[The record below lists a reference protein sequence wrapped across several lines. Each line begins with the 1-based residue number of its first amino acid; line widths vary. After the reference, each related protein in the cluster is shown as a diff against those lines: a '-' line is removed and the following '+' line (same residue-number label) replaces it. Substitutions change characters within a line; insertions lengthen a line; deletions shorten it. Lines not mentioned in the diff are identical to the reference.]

1 MIVMKGNKNMATM
14 KDVAQRAGVGVGT
27 VSRVINHVP
36 GVKKSTLVKVKEAI
50 KELNY
55 IPDEYARGL
64 KTKSSRTIALIL
76 PSIWHPFFS
85 EFAYYVEKR
94 LYKED
99 YKLLLCN
106 SNRDPKEEAKYIK
119 MLKQNKIDAI
129 IAITYSDIGQYIY
142 SNIPFVSL
150 DRYFEK
156 KVSYVTSDNYE
167 SGKLAAKELLAH
179 GAKNIAYIGSHSKYP
194 NATMLRKDGF
204 DDYLKEHDINY
215 KEIFLHEPVP
225 EADFINHLLEMLT
238 AHPEIDGIF
247 CHTDSLLLTLR
258 KALIQHGYRV
268 PEDIQLIGFD
278 GIKMDSAH
286 SLGISTIAQPVEKL
300 ANGAVDLVLKKIA
313 DPSVKN
319 EAKMYPVKYINGNT
333 TK

>member
-1 MIVMKGNKNMATM
+1 MATM

-27 VSRVINHVP
+27 VSRVINRVP
-36 GVKKSTLVKVKEAI
+36 GVKESTLIKVNQAI

-76 PSIWHPFFS
+76 PSVWYPFFS

-94 LYKED
+94 LDKEN

-106 SNRDPKEEAKYIK
+106 SNGNPTEEAKYIK

-129 IAITYSDIGQYIY
+129 IEITYSDIEQYIY

-150 DRYFEK
+150 DRYFDK

-167 SGKLAAKELLAH
+167 GGKLAARKLLEH
-179 GAKNIAYIGSHSKYP
+179 GARSLAYVGSHSKYP
-194 NATMLRKDGF
+194 NGTMLRRAGF
-204 DDYLKEHDINY
+204 RDYLENIGIDY
-215 KEIFLHEPVP
+215 KEIFLQEPVN
-225 EADFINHLLEMLT
+225 DFTPYILEMLKV
-238 AHPEIDGIF
+238 HPKIDGIF
-247 CHTDSLLLTLR
+247 CHTDSLLLKLR
-258 KALIQHGYRV
+258 KILNQYGYRV

-278 GIKMDSAH
+278 GMNLSSDLP
-286 SLGISTIAQPVEKL
+286 LGISTIAQPVEQL
-300 ANGAVDLVLKKIA
+300 ANGAVDLVLRKIA
-313 DPSVKN
+313 DPSLKN
-319 EAKMYPVKYINGNT
+319 EAKMYPVRYVDGNT

>member
-1 MIVMKGNKNMATM
+1 MATM

-27 VSRVINHVP
+27 VSRVINRVP
-36 GVKKSTLVKVKEAI
+36 GVKESTLIKVNQAI

-76 PSIWHPFFS
+76 PSVWYPFFS

-94 LYKED
+94 LGKEN

-106 SNRDPKEEAKYIK
+106 SNDNTTEEAKYIK

-129 IAITYSDIGQYIY
+129 IAITYSDIEQYIY

-150 DRYFEK
+150 DRYFDK

-167 SGKLAAKELLAH
+167 GGKLAARKLLEH
-179 GAKNIAYIGSHSKYP
+179 GARSLAYVGSHSKYP
-194 NATMLRKDGF
+194 NGTMLRRDGF
-204 DDYLKEHDINY
+204 RDYLENIGIDY
-215 KEIFLHEPVP
+215 KEIFLQEPVN
-225 EADFINHLLEMLT
+225 DFTPYILEMLKV
-238 AHPEIDGIF
+238 HPKIDGIF
-247 CHTDSLLLTLR
+247 CHTDSLLLKLR
-258 KALIQHGYRV
+258 KILNQYGYRV

-278 GIKMDSAH
+278 GMNLSSDLP
-286 SLGISTIAQPVEKL
+286 LGISTIAQPVEQL
-300 ANGAVDLVLKKIA
+300 ANGAVDLVLRKIA
-313 DPSVKN
+313 DPSLKN
-319 EAKMYPVKYINGNT
+319 EAKMYPVRYVDGNT

>member
-1 MIVMKGNKNMATM
+1 MATM

-27 VSRVINHVP
+27 VSRVINRVP
-36 GVKKSTLVKVKEAI
+36 GVKESTLIKVNQAI

-64 KTKSSRTIALIL
+64 KTKSSRAIALIL
-76 PSIWHPFFS
+76 PSVWHPFFS

-94 LYKED
+94 LGKEN

-106 SNRDPKEEAKYIK
+106 SNDNPTEEAKYIK

-129 IAITYSDIGQYIY
+129 IAITYSDIEQYIY

-150 DRYFEK
+150 DRYFDK

-167 SGKLAAKELLAH
+167 GGKLAARKLLEH
-179 GAKNIAYIGSHSKYP
+179 GARSLAYVGSHSKYP
-194 NATMLRKDGF
+194 NGTMLRRAGF
-204 DDYLKEHDINY
+204 RDYLENIGIDY
-215 KEIFLHEPVP
+215 KEIFLQEPVN
-225 EADFINHLLEMLT
+225 DFTPYILEMLKV
-238 AHPEIDGIF
+238 HPKIDGIF
-247 CHTDSLLLTLR
+247 CHTDSLLLKLR
-258 KALIQHGYRV
+258 KILNQYGYRV

-278 GIKMDSAH
+278 GMNLSSDLP
-286 SLGISTIAQPVEKL
+286 LGISTIAQPVEQL
-300 ANGAVDLVLKKIA
+300 VNGAVDLVLRKIA
-313 DPSVKN
+313 DPSLKN
-319 EAKMYPVKYINGNT
+319 EAKMYPVRYVDGNT

>member
-1 MIVMKGNKNMATM
+1 MATM

-27 VSRVINHVP
+27 VSRVINRVP
-36 GVKKSTLVKVKEAI
+36 GVKESTLIKVNQAI

-76 PSIWHPFFS
+76 PSVWYPFFS

-94 LYKED
+94 LDKEN

-106 SNRDPKEEAKYIK
+106 SNGNPTEEAKYIK

-129 IAITYSDIGQYIY
+129 IAITYSDIEQYIY

-150 DRYFEK
+150 DRYFDK

-167 SGKLAAKELLAH
+167 GGKLAARKLLEH
-179 GAKNIAYIGSHSKYP
+179 GARSLAYVGSHSKYP
-194 NATMLRKDGF
+194 NGTMLRRDGF
-204 DDYLKEHDINY
+204 RDYLENIGIDY
-215 KEIFLHEPVP
+215 KEIFLQEPVN
-225 EADFINHLLEMLT
+225 DFTPYILEMLKV
-238 AHPEIDGIF
+238 HPKIDGIF
-247 CHTDSLLLTLR
+247 CHTDSLLLKLR
-258 KALIQHGYRV
+258 KILNQYGYRV

-278 GIKMDSAH
+278 GMNLSSD
-286 SLGISTIAQPVEKL
+286 LPLEISTIAQPVEQL
-300 ANGAVDLVLKKIA
+300 ANGAVDLVLRKIA
-313 DPSVKN
+313 DPSLKN
-319 EAKMYPVKYINGNT
+319 EAKMYPVRYVDGNT

>member
-1 MIVMKGNKNMATM
+1 MATM

-27 VSRVINHVP
+27 VSRVINRVP
-36 GVKKSTLVKVKEAI
+36 GVKESTLIKVNQAI

-76 PSIWHPFFS
+76 PSVWYPFFS

-94 LYKED
+94 LDKEN

-106 SNRDPKEEAKYIK
+106 SNGNPTEEAKYIK

-129 IAITYSDIGQYIY
+129 IAITYSDIEQYIY

-150 DRYFEK
+150 DRYFDK

-167 SGKLAAKELLAH
+167 GGKLAARKLLEH
-179 GAKNIAYIGSHSKYP
+179 GARSLAYVGSHSKYP
-194 NATMLRKDGF
+194 NGTMLRRAGF
-204 DDYLKEHDINY
+204 RDYLKNIGIDY
-215 KEIFLHEPVP
+215 KEIFLQEPVN
-225 EADFINHLLEMLT
+225 DFTPYILEMLKV
-238 AHPEIDGIF
+238 HPKIDGIF
-247 CHTDSLLLTLR
+247 CHTDSLLLKLR
-258 KALIQHGYRV
+258 KILNQYGYRV

-278 GIKMDSAH
+278 GMNLSSDLP
-286 SLGISTIAQPVEKL
+286 LGISTIAQPVEQL
-300 ANGAVDLVLKKIA
+300 ANGAVDLVLRKIA
-313 DPSVKN
+313 DPSLKN
-319 EAKMYPVKYINGNT
+319 EAKMYPVRYVDGNT

>member
-1 MIVMKGNKNMATM
+1 MATM

-27 VSRVINHVP
+27 VSRVINRVP
-36 GVKKSTLVKVKEAI
+36 GVKESTLIKVNQAI

-76 PSIWHPFFS
+76 PSVWYPFFS

-94 LYKED
+94 LDKEN

-106 SNRDPKEEAKYIK
+106 SNGNPTEEAKYIK

-129 IAITYSDIGQYIY
+129 IAITYSDIEQYIY

-150 DRYFEK
+150 DRYFDK

-167 SGKLAAKELLAH
+167 GGKLAARKLLEH
-179 GAKNIAYIGSHSKYP
+179 GARSLAYVGSHSKYP
-194 NATMLRKDGF
+194 NGTMLRRDGF
-204 DDYLKEHDINY
+204 RDYLENIGIDY
-215 KEIFLHEPVP
+215 KEIFLQEPVN
-225 EADFINHLLEMLT
+225 DFTPYILEMLKV
-238 AHPEIDGIF
+238 HPKIDGIF
-247 CHTDSLLLTLR
+247 CHTDSLLLKLR
-258 KALIQHGYRV
+258 KILNQYGYRV

-278 GIKMDSAH
+278 GMNLSSDLP
-286 SLGISTIAQPVEKL
+286 LGISTIAQPVEQL
-300 ANGAVDLVLKKIA
+300 ANGAVDLVLRKIA
-313 DPSVKN
+313 DPSLKN
-319 EAKMYPVKYINGNT
+319 EAKMYPVRYVDGNT

>member
-1 MIVMKGNKNMATM
+1 MATM

-27 VSRVINHVP
+27 VSRVINRVP
-36 GVKKSTLVKVKEAI
+36 GVKESTLIKVNQAI

-76 PSIWHPFFS
+76 PSVWYPFFS

-94 LYKED
+94 LGKEN

-106 SNRDPKEEAKYIK
+106 SNDNTTEEAKYIK

-129 IAITYSDIGQYIY
+129 IAITYSDIEQYIY

-150 DRYFEK
+150 DRYFDK

-167 SGKLAAKELLAH
+167 GGKLAARKLLEH
-179 GAKNIAYIGSHSKYP
+179 GARSLAYVGSHSKYP
-194 NATMLRKDGF
+194 NGTMLRRAGF
-204 DDYLKEHDINY
+204 RDYLENIGIDY
-215 KEIFLHEPVP
+215 KEIFLQEPVN
-225 EADFINHLLEMLT
+225 DFTPYILEMLKV
-238 AHPEIDGIF
+238 HPKIDGIF
-247 CHTDSLLLTLR
+247 CHTDSLLLKLR
-258 KALIQHGYRV
+258 KILNQYGYRV

-278 GIKMDSAH
+278 GMNLSSDLP
-286 SLGISTIAQPVEKL
+286 LGISTIAQPVEQL
-300 ANGAVDLVLKKIA
+300 ANGAVDLVLRKIA
-313 DPSVKN
+313 DPSLKN
-319 EAKMYPVKYINGNT
+319 EAKMYPVKYVDGNT

>member
-1 MIVMKGNKNMATM
+1 M

-27 VSRVINHVP
+27 VSRVINRVP
-36 GVKKSTLVKVKEAI
+36 GVKESTLIKVNQAI

-76 PSIWHPFFS
+76 PSVWYPFFS

-94 LYKED
+94 LDKEN

-106 SNRDPKEEAKYIK
+106 SNGNPAEEAKYIK

-129 IAITYSDIGQYIY
+129 IAITYSDIEQYIY

-150 DRYFEK
+150 DRYFDK

-167 SGKLAAKELLAH
+167 GGKLAARKLLEH
-179 GAKNIAYIGSHSKYP
+179 GARSLAYVGSHSKYP
-194 NATMLRKDGF
+194 NGTMLRRDGF
-204 DDYLKEHDINY
+204 RDYLENIGIDY
-215 KEIFLHEPVP
+215 KEIFLQEPVN
-225 EADFINHLLEMLT
+225 DFTPYILEMLKV
-238 AHPEIDGIF
+238 HPKIDGIF
-247 CHTDSLLLTLR
+247 CHTDSLLLKLR
-258 KALIQHGYRV
+258 KILNQYGYRV

-278 GIKMDSAH
+278 GMNLSSDLP
-286 SLGISTIAQPVEKL
+286 LGISTIAQPVEQL
-300 ANGAVDLVLKKIA
+300 ANGAVDLVLRKIV
-313 DPSVKN
+313 DPSLKN
-319 EAKMYPVKYINGNT
+319 EAKMYPVRYVDGNT

>member
-1 MIVMKGNKNMATM
+1 MATM

-27 VSRVINHVP
+27 VSRVINYVP
-36 GVKKSTLVKVKEAI
+36 GVKKSTLVKVEEAI

-76 PSIWHPFFS
+76 LSIWHPFFS

-106 SNRDPKEEAKYIK
+106 SNGDPEEEAKYIK
-119 MLKQNKIDAI
+119 MLKQNEIDAI
-129 IAITYSDIGQYIY
+129 IAITYSDIEQYIY

-150 DRYFEK
+150 DRYFDK
-156 KVSYVTSDNYE
+156 KVSYVTSDNYNG
-167 SGKLAAKELLAH
+167 GKLAAKELLAH
-179 GAKNIAYIGSHSKYP
+179 GVKNIAYVGSYSKYP
-194 NATMLRKDGF
+194 NATMLRKEGF
-204 DDYLKEHDINY
+204 DDYLKEHGIKY
-215 KEIFLHEPVP
+215 REVFLHEPVS
-225 EADFINHLLEMLT
+225 EAEFGKQFLDMLT
-238 AHPEIDGIF
+238 AHPEIDGVF
-247 CHTDSLLLTLR
+247 CHTDFLLLTLR
-258 KALIQHGYRV
+258 KVLIQHGYRV

-278 GIKMDSAH
+278 GIKMDSDH

-300 ANGAVDLVLKKIA
+300 ANGAVDLVLQKIA
-313 DPSVKN
+313 NPEQKVEVK
-319 EAKMYPVKYINGNT
+319 MFPVKYINGNT

>member
-1 MIVMKGNKNMATM
+1 MATM

-36 GVKKSTLVKVKEAI
+36 GVKESTLIKVNQAI

-76 PSIWHPFFS
+76 PSVWYPFFS

-94 LYKED
+94 LDKED

-106 SNRDPKEEAKYIK
+106 SNDNPTEEAKYIK

-129 IAITYSDIGQYIY
+129 IAITYSDIEQYIY

-150 DRYFEK
+150 DRYFDK

-167 SGKLAAKELLAH
+167 GGKLAARKLLEH
-179 GAKNIAYIGSHSKYP
+179 GARSLAYVGSYSKYP
-194 NATMLRKDGF
+194 NGTMLRRDGF
-204 DDYLKEHDINY
+204 RDYLENIGIDY
-215 KEIFLHEPVP
+215 KEIFLQEPVN
-225 EADFINHLLEMLT
+225 DFTPYILEMLKV
-238 AHPEIDGIF
+238 HPKIDGIF
-247 CHTDSLLLTLR
+247 CHTDLLLLKLR
-258 KALIQHGYRV
+258 KILNQYGYRV

-278 GIKMDSAH
+278 GMNLSSDLP
-286 SLGISTIAQPVEKL
+286 LGISTIAQPVEQL
-300 ANGAVDLVLKKIA
+300 ANGAVDLVLRKIA
-313 DPSVKN
+313 DPSLKN
-319 EAKMYPVKYINGNT
+319 EAKMYPVRYVDGNT

>member
-1 MIVMKGNKNMATM
+1 MATM

-27 VSRVINHVP
+27 VSRVINRVP
-36 GVKKSTLVKVKEAI
+36 GVKESTLIKVNQAI

-76 PSIWHPFFS
+76 PSVWYPFFS

-94 LYKED
+94 LDKEN

-106 SNRDPKEEAKYIK
+106 SNGNPAEEAKYIK

-129 IAITYSDIGQYIY
+129 IAITYSDIEQYIY

-150 DRYFEK
+150 DRYFDK

-167 SGKLAAKELLAH
+167 GGKLAARKLLEH
-179 GAKNIAYIGSHSKYP
+179 GARSLAYVGSHSKYP
-194 NATMLRKDGF
+194 NGTMLRRAGF
-204 DDYLKEHDINY
+204 RDYLENIGIDY
-215 KEIFLHEPVP
+215 KEIFLQEPVN
-225 EADFINHLLEMLT
+225 DFTPYILEMLKV
-238 AHPEIDGIF
+238 HPKIDGIF
-247 CHTDSLLLTLR
+247 CHTDSLLLKLR
-258 KALIQHGYRV
+258 KILNQYGYRV

-278 GIKMDSAH
+278 GMNLSSDLP
-286 SLGISTIAQPVEKL
+286 LGISTIAQPVEQL
-300 ANGAVDLVLKKIA
+300 ANGAVDLVLRKIV
-313 DPSVKN
+313 DPSLKN
-319 EAKMYPVKYINGNT
+319 EAKMYPVRYVDGNT

>member
-1 MIVMKGNKNMATM
+1 MATM

-27 VSRVINHVP
+27 VSRVINRVP
-36 GVKKSTLVKVKEAI
+36 GVKESTLIKVNQAI

-76 PSIWHPFFS
+76 PSVWYPFFS

-94 LYKED
+94 LDKEN

-106 SNRDPKEEAKYIK
+106 SNGNPTEEAKYIK

-129 IAITYSDIGQYIY
+129 IAITYSDIEQYIY

-150 DRYFEK
+150 DRYFDK

-167 SGKLAAKELLAH
+167 GGKLAARKLLEH
-179 GAKNIAYIGSHSKYP
+179 GARSLAYVGSHSKYP
-194 NATMLRKDGF
+194 NGTMLRRAGF
-204 DDYLKEHDINY
+204 RDYLENIGIDY
-215 KEIFLHEPVP
+215 KEIFLQEPVN
-225 EADFINHLLEMLT
+225 DFTPYILEMLKV
-238 AHPEIDGIF
+238 HPKIDGIF
-247 CHTDSLLLTLR
+247 CHTDSLLLKLR
-258 KALIQHGYRV
+258 KILNQYGYRV

-278 GIKMDSAH
+278 GMNLSSDLP
-286 SLGISTIAQPVEKL
+286 LGISTIAQPVEQL
-300 ANGAVDLVLKKIA
+300 ANGAVDLVLRKIA
-313 DPSVKN
+313 DPSLKN
-319 EAKMYPVKYINGNT
+319 EAKMYPVRYVDGNT

>member
-1 MIVMKGNKNMATM
+1 MATM

-36 GVKKSTLVKVKEAI
+36 GVKESTLVKVNQAI

-64 KTKSSRTIALIL
+64 KTNSSRTIALIL
-76 PSIWHPFFS
+76 PSIWYPFFS

-94 LYKED
+94 LDNED
-99 YKLLLCN
+99 YKILLCN
-106 SNRDPKEEAKYIK
+106 SNGNPAEEAKYIK

-150 DRYFEK
+150 DRYFDK

-167 SGKLAAKELLAH
+167 GGKLAAKELLEH
-179 GAKNIAYIGSHSKYP
+179 GARNLAYVGSHSKYL
-194 NATMLRKDGF
+194 NGTMLRRDGF
-204 DDYLKEHDINY
+204 RDYLEDMGIDY
-215 KEIFLHEPVP
+215 KEIFLQEPVK
-225 EADFINHLLEMLT
+225 DFTPYLLEILN
-238 AHPEIDGIF
+238 
-247 CHTDSLLLTLR
+247 
-258 KALIQHGYRV
+258 QYGYRV

-278 GIKMDSAH
+278 GMNLSSDLP
-286 SLGISTIAQPVEKL
+286 LGISTIAQPVEQL
-300 ANGAVDLVLKKIA
+300 ANGAVDLVLRKIA
-313 DPSVKN
+313 DPSLKN
-319 EAKMYPVKYINGNT
+319 EAKMYPVRYVDGNT

>member
-1 MIVMKGNKNMATM
+1 M

-27 VSRVINHVP
+27 VSRVINRVP
-36 GVKKSTLVKVKEAI
+36 GVKESTLIKVNQAI

-76 PSIWHPFFS
+76 PSVWYPFFS

-94 LYKED
+94 LDKED

-106 SNRDPKEEAKYIK
+106 SNDNPTEEAKYIK

-129 IAITYSDIGQYIY
+129 IAITYSDIEQYIY

-150 DRYFEK
+150 DRYFDK

-167 SGKLAAKELLAH
+167 GGKLAARKLLEH
-179 GAKNIAYIGSHSKYP
+179 GARSLAYVGSHSKYP
-194 NATMLRKDGF
+194 NGTMLRRDGF
-204 DDYLKEHDINY
+204 RDYLENIGIDY
-215 KEIFLHEPVP
+215 KEIFLQEPVN
-225 EADFINHLLEMLT
+225 DFTPYILEMLKV
-238 AHPEIDGIF
+238 HPKIDGIF
-247 CHTDSLLLTLR
+247 CHTDSLLLKLR
-258 KALIQHGYRV
+258 KILNQYGYRV

-278 GIKMDSAH
+278 GMNLSSDLP
-286 SLGISTIAQPVEKL
+286 LGISTIAQPVEQL
-300 ANGAVDLVLKKIA
+300 ANGAVDLVLRKIA
-313 DPSVKN
+313 DPSLKN
-319 EAKMYPVKYINGNT
+319 EAKMYPVKYVDGNT